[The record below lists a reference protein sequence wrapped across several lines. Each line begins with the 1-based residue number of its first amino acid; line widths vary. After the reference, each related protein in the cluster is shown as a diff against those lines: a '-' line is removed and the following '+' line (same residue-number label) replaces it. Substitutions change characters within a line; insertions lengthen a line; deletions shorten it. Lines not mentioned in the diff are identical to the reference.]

1 MKLAD
6 MIRAYQ
12 DEGYGIVQAQ
22 AKAAQDVVLI
32 NIGASVL
39 KSHVTIK
46 GGVVMHNISHD
57 RRRATLDIDFDFIHY
72 ALSDESIRAFV
83 KKIST
88 EDFRLEIVGEIT
100 ELRQQDYH
108 GKRVYLRIMDSDGT
122 ELQTKLD
129 IGVHND
135 FSIEQDE
142 YCFDIAYLDDGPTL
156 LINSKEQMFT
166 EKLRSILKFGAVS
179 TRYKDMYDMY
189 FLAVL
194 TGINAEK
201 LRECIRVLIF
211 NDSTMRENSSDELL
225 RRIHRVFE
233 NRNFR
238 RNLET
243 AKKNWLD
250 AESGTVLSE
259 LEKFLSGLFVDQK

>member
-6 MIRAYQ
+6 MIKTYE
-12 DEGYGIVQAQ
+12 DEGYGTVQAQ
-22 AKAAQDVVLI
+22 AKAAQDVVII
-32 NIGASVL
+32 NIGASAL
-39 KSHVTIK
+39 KNHVTIK
-46 GGVVMHNISHD
+46 GGVVMQNISHD
-57 RRRATLDIDFDFIHY
+57 SRRATLDIDFDFIHY
-72 ALSDESIRAFV
+72 SLSDDSIRAFI

-88 EDFRLEIVGEIT
+88 SDFRLEIVGDIA

-108 GKRVYLRIMDSDGT
+108 GKRVYLKISDSDGT

-156 LINSKEQMFT
+156 LVNSKEQMFT
-166 EKLRSILKFGAVS
+166 EKLRSILKFGPIS

-189 FLAVL
+189 FLAVM
-194 TGINAEK
+194 TKIDRDK
-201 LRECIRVLIF
+201 LRDCIQLLVF
-211 NDSTMRENSSDELL
+211 NDPGMRESSSADMLQ
-225 RRIHRVFE
+225 RIHNVFA

-238 RNLET
+238 RNMEK

-250 AESGTVLSE
+250 VDSVTVLSE
-259 LEKFLSGLFVDQK
+259 LEDFLVSLFTK

>member
-1 MKLAD
+1 MKL
-6 MIRAYQ
+6 IYR
-12 DEGYGIVQAQ
+12 
-22 AKAAQDVVLI
+22 
-32 NIGASVL
+32 
-39 KSHVTIK
+39 
-46 GGVVMHNISHD
+46 
-57 RRRATLDIDFDFIHY
+57 DFFTH
-72 ALSDESIRAFV
+72 S
-83 KKIST
+83 
-88 EDFRLEIVGEIT
+88 
-100 ELRQQDYH
+100 
-108 GKRVYLRIMDSDGT
+108 
-122 ELQTKLD
+122 TKLD

-189 FLAVL
+189 FLSVL
-194 TGINAEK
+194 TGINDEK
-201 LRECIRVLIF
+201 LRECIRILIL
-211 NDSTMRENSSDELL
+211 NDSAMRENSSDELL

-238 RNLET
+238 RTLEP

-250 AESGTVLSE
+250 VESSTVLSE
-259 LEKFLSGLFVDQK
+259 LEKFLLGLYANQK